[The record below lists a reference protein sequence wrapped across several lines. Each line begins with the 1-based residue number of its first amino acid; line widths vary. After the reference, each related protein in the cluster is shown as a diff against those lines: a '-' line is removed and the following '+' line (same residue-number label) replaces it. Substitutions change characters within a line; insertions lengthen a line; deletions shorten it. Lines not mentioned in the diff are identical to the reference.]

1 MYFSDYDVPFA
12 IASRTGACA
21 GQPLDRGGRRRFGT
35 GLKNPNFASMAEAVG
50 IGGIGLED
58 PGEVD
63 EGIAAALAHDGPVLV
78 DAVVI
83 RWRYARLRIDYDI
96 ANPGKEAYG
105 RRHSGGP

>member
-1 MYFSDYDVPFA
+1 LYWNVPFA

-21 GQPLDRGGRRRFGT
+21 GQPLDMRGPRRFGT
-35 GLKNPNFASMAEAVG
+35 GLKDPNIAAMAEAVG
-50 IGGIGLED
+50 IRGIGLED

-83 RWRYARLRIDYDI
+83 RWRCARPRIDYDI

-105 RRHSGGP
+105 SRHSGEP